1 MTRSL
6 LIAACV
12 ISVAPRVAA
21 GDCAFTPLH
30 AVVVT
35 RPDATIPSDGGILVA
50 TTYEAGS
57 AKDKDENAVRPGW
70 RLRGKTL
77 TAPKIDVLAPG
88 LAVYRITF
96 GSQTAPVEL
105 EDEDHKVVAK
115 VTGSK
120 AMLARLAPP
129 KPTSIVY
136 SATMSR
142 HSSQSITATLDADA
156 PAEAFAIVIAD
167 AKGNARS
174 WGNVSKGKVQYPYSH
189 SDCGMLPNGTN
200 PPAAGDLVTLYW
212 VTADGRR
219 SEPSKPIKMVGK
231 SPKLDPY

>member
-1 MTRSL
+1 M
-6 LIAACV
+6 
-12 ISVAPRVAA
+12 
-21 GDCAFTPLH
+21 PLK

-35 RPDATIPSDGGILVA
+35 QLETAIPSDGGILVA
-50 TTYEAGS
+50 TTYATGS
-57 AKDKDENAVRPGW
+57 VKEKDENPVRPGW

-88 LAVYRITF
+88 LAVYRVPVTS
-96 GSQTAPVEL
+96 GDVAVEL

-120 AMLARLAPP
+120 SFLSALPAP

-142 HSSQSITATLDADA
+142 HSSQSITATLDTAA
-156 PAEAFAIVIAD
+156 PDVAYAIVIAD
-167 AKGNARS
+167 AKGAARS
-174 WGNVSKGKVQYPYSH
+174 WGLTVKGKVQAPYAH
-189 SDCGMLPNGTN
+189 NDCAMLPNGTN

-219 SEPSKPIKMVGK
+219 SAASKPFKMTSKVTR
-231 SPKLDPY
+231 PNPY